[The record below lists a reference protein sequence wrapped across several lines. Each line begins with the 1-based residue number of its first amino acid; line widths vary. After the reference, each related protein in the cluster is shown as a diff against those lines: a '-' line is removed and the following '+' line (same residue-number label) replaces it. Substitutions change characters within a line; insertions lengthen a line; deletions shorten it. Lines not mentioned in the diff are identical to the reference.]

1 MLCLIEV
8 DDNFDTPQL
17 MDEDVLEDDNGD
29 AGNICG
35 ENDTGNEQVKV
46 QNQNYFQIILKRKF
60 VACVIK
66 HWL

>member
-1 MLCLIEV
+1 LLCLIEV

-35 ENDTGNEQVKV
+35 ENDTENEQVKV
-46 QNQNYFQIILKRKF
+46 QNKN
-60 VACVIK
+60 
-66 HWL
+66 